1 MLNRFNS
8 DLHKIRITT
17 YLFLHFS
24 NIEME
29 QKMIF
34 HFGISIIKCFHLCY
48 NMFFFFVITWCPNF
62 NVCVPLLQKL
72 LNLLLVSAIIVI
84 ISQSISTGKTM
95 KYVKFVKYLNLIEA
109 RYFSIFILVESSIPN
124 LFLVIPSLDI
134 YCLTNNGTK

>member
-8 DLHKIRITT
+8 DLHKIRKTT

-29 QKMIF
+29 QKAVIF

-84 ISQSISTGKTM
+84 ISQSIRTGKTM
-95 KYVKFVKYLNLIEA
+95 NYVKFVKYLNLIET
-109 RYFSIFILVESSIPN
+109 RYFSIFILVESSIPPN
-124 LFLVIPSLDI
+124 FFGNSL
-134 YCLTNNGTK
+134 T